1 MLPRGEYAKLC
12 EPEGPWICGFVGH
25 RLGVLPGVPSSG
37 SFLKW
42 GVLSFR
48 LIKWPRSLTI
58 NFVAGWFLRGVRGLT
73 CQQIMFKKSY
83 MQVEMMT
90 GMRKARSNY
99 LTKIRYLIDTYC
111 RWSIRLPLPNIHPD
125 WQVSPFILTAVIMP
139 AHFRTFWFLV
149 HPGSACRIRW

>member
-25 RLGVLPGVPSSG
+25 RLGVLPGFPSPG

-58 NFVAGWFLRGVRGLT
+58 NVVAGWFLRGVRGLT
-73 CQQIMFKKSY
+73 CQRIMFEKSY
-83 MQVEMMT
+83 MRVEIMT
-90 GMRKARSNY
+90 GIRKVRSNDF
-99 LTKIRYLIDTYC
+99 TKIRYWINTYC
-111 RWSIRLPLPNIHPD
+111 RWSICLPLPNIHPG
-125 WQVSPFILTAVIMP
+125 WQVRPFKLTTVIMP
-139 AHFRTFWFLV
+139 AHFRTLSFLV
-149 HPGSACRIRW
+149 HPGSACGIRW